1 MPSGR
6 DFTRKPAVV
15 LICSL
20 VYLLNP
26 IGNVI
31 YQWRESGQGFAD
43 FARNLFSLVIEA
55 RNPYAIVNAALWV
68 IAPIVALG
76 IFRVRLWGWF
86 AFLIHSVAVASL
98 SLFDRD
104 LAFKGLSTAA
114 FINFPFFAVAGFYL
128 LSEIRAPYFNP
139 RLRWW
144 ERRPRYR
151 DAIRVGLE
159 GGRYVMYD
167 ISEKGIFIADARAEA
182 RSVGS
187 RLMARIDLGLETI
200 TVKMEVV
207 RVHLGGGEYPAGF
220 GARFTGMDAF
230 SRQHL
235 KAYMREM
242 RRVPAERGTGAKA
255 SPGAHG
261 RA

>member
-6 DFTRKPAVV
+6 EFTRKPAVV

-26 IGNVI
+26 VGNVI
-31 YQWRESGQGFAD
+31 YQWRDSGQGFID
-43 FARNLFSLVIEA
+43 YARNLLSLIVET
-55 RNPYAIVNAALWV
+55 RNPYAIVSAALWV
-68 IAPIVALG
+68 LSPVVALG

-86 AFLIHSVAVASL
+86 AFLAHSVAVAAL

-114 FINFPFFAVAGFYL
+114 FINFPFFAIAGFYL

-144 ERRPRYR
+144 ERRTRYR

-167 ISEKGIFIADARAEA
+167 ISEKGIFVADARAEA
-182 RSVGS
+182 RSIGAKLS
-187 RLMARIDLGLETI
+187 ARVDLGLETI
-200 TVKMEVV
+200 MVKMEVV
-207 RVHLGGGEYPAGF
+207 RVHLGGGDYPAGF
-220 GARFTGMDAF
+220 GARFTGMDQT

-235 KAYMREM
+235 KAYMREL
-242 RRVPAERGTGAKA
+242 RRAPEARDGGVKSSLGANGSA
-255 SPGAHG
+255 
-261 RA
+261 